1 MMDLTPDLTVIHER
15 LVRATHRDLRRRRVR
30 VRAVVAV
37 VTVALLT
44 ASAAAAVGLELI
56 QVGSLRIS
64 SQPELPA
71 SLADIPAAAAL
82 AGDPNALACGA
93 GWVAATAVMQSPHD
107 PQAIQ
112 GCHTPTDAERTARR
126 DEIIAEDPRLARPL
140 PYWYLID
147 EQSLATTEGRP
158 GAAAAL
164 GPVYIGSA
172 APLTPA
178 QLTDPANWRI
188 MVSGV
193 DHLRVPAAPLPPE
206 TSSASTGSGMTMT
219 ATSQAGDAAP
229 HCKYQVITL
238 GPKTSTR
245 PATVKTKCVK

>member
-1 MMDLTPDLTVIHER
+1 MMDMTPDLTVIYER

-30 VRAVVAV
+30 VRAMVAV

-44 ASAAAAVGLELI
+44 ASAATAVGLELI

-64 SQPELPA
+64 SQPELP
-71 SLADIPAAAAL
+71 STLAGMPAATAL

-107 PQAIQ
+107 PQAIP

-126 DEIIAEDPRLARPL
+126 AAIIAADPRLAKPL

-178 QLTDPANWRI
+178 ELADPANWRI
-188 MVSGV
+188 LVSGV
-193 DHLRVPAAPLPPE
+193 DHLRVPASPLAAA
-206 TSSASTGSGMTMT
+206 TSPASTGADLPT
-219 ATSQAGDAAP
+219 ATSHSGDAGP
-229 HCKYQVITL
+229 HCKYRVITL
-238 GPKTSTR
+238 EPKTSTR
-245 PATVKTKCVK
+245 PAIVKTKCVN